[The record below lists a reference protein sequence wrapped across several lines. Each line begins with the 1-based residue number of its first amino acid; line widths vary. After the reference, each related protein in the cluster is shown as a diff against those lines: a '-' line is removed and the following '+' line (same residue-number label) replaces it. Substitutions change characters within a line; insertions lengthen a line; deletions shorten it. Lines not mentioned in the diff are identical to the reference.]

1 MGVTVNP
8 CPDCGA
14 LLEPVHSAKGDLLGY
29 FCKGVL
35 VKSCTYINVKSTA
48 EHENELKYAKKEG

>member
-1 MGVTVNP
+1 MGSTVNP

-14 LLEPVHSAKGDLLGY
+14 LLEPVHSAKGNLLGY

-35 VKSCTYINVKSTA
+35 IKSCTYINVKSTA